1 MARKASRGKSKIQ
14 CGGSLSSSSGLRHVV
29 LNARAL
35 DYNVV
40 QTMVGGPTK
49 YQPYVIKEEDAREF
63 KKTTFGIQLFV
74 HLPYVI
80 NPCESDARRR
90 TYYKNSVKQYIQTA
104 TLLGARGV
112 VLHPGFKKTLTTQE
126 AYLNLLKF
134 MEDAV
139 SEDEALDMLIETDA
153 GSKNG
158 SAVGSVRFI
167 ADAVKDLEHP
177 KIAMCLDTAHMYA
190 RGVDLW
196 QNRLLDEHIEE
207 FHRIIRLV
215 HLNVPDLNVK
225 LGGHLDR
232 HNTPF
237 EDRPEWDHSYMI
249 TELTKRYPCV
259 LERRSLAVQ
268 EKDIR
273 FIREVIEKNSLPE
286 S

>member
-1 MARKASRGKSKIQ
+1 MR
-14 CGGSLSSSSGLRHVV
+14 SS
-29 LNARAL
+29 
-35 DYNVV
+35 DC
-40 QTMVGGPTK
+40 PK
-49 YQPYVIKEEDAREF
+49 PYSISEEDAREF

-80 NPCESDARRR
+80 NPCETSPRRR
-90 TYYKNSVKQYIQTA
+90 NFYIQSVKQYIQVA

-112 VLHPGFKKTLTTQE
+112 VLHPGFKKELTTEQ
-126 AYLNLLKF
+126 AYQNLLKF
-134 MEDAV
+134 MEASV
-139 SEDEALDMLIETDA
+139 SEEEALDMLLETDA

-158 SAVGSVRFI
+158 SAVGSTRFI
-167 ADAVKDLEHP
+167 ADAIKDLDHP
-177 KIAMCLDTAHMYA
+177 KVAMCMDTTHMYA

-196 QNRLLDEHIEE
+196 RKDLLDEYISE
-207 FHRIIRLV
+207 FHRITRLV
-215 HLNVPDLNVK
+215 HLNVPDLKVK

-237 EDRPEWDHSYMI
+237 EERPEWDHRYLI

-273 FIREVIEKNSLPE
+273 FIRTLLDQELPAE
-286 S
+286 

>member
-1 MARKASRGKSKIQ
+1 MSRKAPAEKSNIQ
-14 CGGSLSSSSGLRHVV
+14 CGGHLSSSSGLRHVV

-40 QTMVGGPTK
+40 QIMVGGGRDYKPFI
-49 YQPYVIKEEDAREF
+49 IKEEDAREF

-80 NPCESDARRR
+80 NPCEAQPRRCNF
-90 TYYKNSVKQYIQTA
+90 YKHSVKQYIQTA
-104 TLLGARGV
+104 TMLGARGV
-112 VLHPGFKKTLTTQE
+112 VLHPGFKKELTTQQ
-126 AYLNLLKF
+126 AYENLLKF
-134 MEDAV
+134 MEDTV
-139 SEDEALDMLIETDA
+139 DEEEALVMLLETDA

-177 KIAMCLDTAHMYA
+177 KVAMCMDTTHMYA
-190 RGVDLW
+190 RGIDLW
-196 QNRLLDEHIEE
+196 KDNLLEEYIDEY
-207 FHRIIRLV
+207 HRITRLV
-215 HLNVPDLNVK
+215 HLNVPDLDVK

-237 EDRPEWDHSYMI
+237 EERPEWNHENLI
-249 TELTKRYPCV
+249 IQLTKRYPCV

-273 FIREVIEKNSLPE
+273 FVRAVVKKNNLPK